1 MILEQMYSDKLAILE
16 EIIKEGAENRHP
28 PLKKPPL
35 GCNHWVLRRMLR
47 RSRI

>member
-28 PLKKPPL
+28 LKKPPL

-47 RSRI
+47 RSGI